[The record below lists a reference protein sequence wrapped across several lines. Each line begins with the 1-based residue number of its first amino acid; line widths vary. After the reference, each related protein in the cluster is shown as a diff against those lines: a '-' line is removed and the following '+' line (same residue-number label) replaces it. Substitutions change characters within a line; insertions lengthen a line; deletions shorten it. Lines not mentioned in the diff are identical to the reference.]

1 VATQL
6 ENPSNI
12 QALDNELKN
21 QINSIYREIST
32 NISDVDSLTERRHK
46 LIIQLGGLY
55 EQRVKLGTLVDDN
68 GVRIKKHQICI
79 KIHKDMTENNV
90 LLASYPQIA
99 KILPKKYKKPYQF
112 HKIENDVDKDG
123 KPTGNNAEIT
133 ELNMEKGTLETYK
146 TKIPNIE
153 DYSVD
158 GTYIRISEVQFNEAC
173 ENIKKINKQLK
184 NLSELQPAE
193 ISALALQFKENYNTV
208 KRYCAAYSIKIPG
221 EKKPSASSVSL
232 NLEKPSYR
240 KEMLHDEI
248 RLLEKDLAVIR
259 KGTDNMLMSEDE
271 EYLFWEAVRAIR
283 LYIRPHA
290 NQKYRRHW
298 WAYNTFLK
306 ILQHKNMSGVA
317 KNDTLS
323 PGQIYDPETKKN
335 IDIEDLMEDGVT
347 GVKKLKGISRNHLR
361 NMSYKITDVFS
372 DFMLDMPFLQDLA
385 SNFEQHL
392 QPIRDGRAIMMTKK

>member
-1 VATQL
+1 MATEL
-6 ENPSNI
+6 EHPSNI

-21 QINSIYREIST
+21 QINSIYQELST
-32 NISDVDSLTERRHK
+32 NVSDVGSLIERRHK

-55 EQRVKLGTLVDDN
+55 EQRIKLGTLVDDN

-79 KIHKDMTENNV
+79 TVYKDLVKNNS
-90 LLASYPQIA
+90 LLATYSVVADIM
-99 KILPKKYKKPYQF
+99 PKKYKKPYQF
-112 HKIENDVDKDG
+112 HKIEKDVDKDG
-123 KPTGNNAEIT
+123 KPTGLNAEIT

-146 TKIPNIE
+146 SKIPDLDN
-153 DYSVD
+153 YSVD
-158 GTYIRISEVQFNEAC
+158 GTYFTISEAQFNESC
-173 ENIKKINKQLK
+173 EKLKKVTKQLK
-184 NLSELQPAE
+184 NLSELQPSH
-193 ISALALQFKENYNTV
+193 ISALALQFKEHYNTV

-240 KEMLHDEI
+240 KDMLHDEI
-248 RLLEKDLAVIR
+248 RLLGKDLAVMR
-259 KGTDNMLMSEDE
+259 KGTDNMLMTEDE
-271 EYLFWEAVRAIR
+271 EYLYWEAVRAIR

-323 PGQIYDPETKKN
+323 VGQVYDPDTDKN
-335 IDIEDLMEDGVT
+335 VDIEELMEDGIT
-347 GVKKLKGISRNHLR
+347 GIKKLKGISRNHLR

-385 SNFEQHL
+385 SNFEQNL
-392 QPIRDGRAIMMTKK
+392 QPIRDGKAIMMNRK